1 MALAILNMFDFIRY
15 RKWFYLLS
23 LALVVVSLFG
33 LFSWGLN
40 WGIDFRGGSSIYVE
54 YQNERP
60 AISDLRSEL
69 NQLDLGE
76 VEVRTAGEKGV
87 MIQLTETLDDELRD
101 EILLQLEQDHQLVEG
116 SYEFENISATISQD
130 LANKTQRAVFISIL
144 VILIYVSWAFIKINR
159 PVPSWQYG
167 LTALLALIFD
177 VMIMLGVFIFLGQFM
192 GLEINVPIITALLIV
207 FGYSVND
214 SVVVFDRIREN
225 LLKGVGRDYSETV
238 NYALNQSL
246 GRTLKTSLTT
256 IVVLLFLL
264 LLGGSTLYFFALALI
279 VGIISGTYSS
289 LFIASPLLVDLYQ
302 WRFKNRN

>member
-1 MALAILNMFDFIRY
+1 MFDFIRY

-23 LALVVVSLFG
+23 LALVVVSLIG
-33 LFSWGLN
+33 LFAWGLN

-54 YQNERP
+54 YEAGPP
-60 AISDLRSEL
+60 ALSEL
-69 NQLDLGE
+69 RTELKQLDLGE
-76 VEVRTAGEKGV
+76 IEVRTAGERGV
-87 MIQLTETLDDELRD
+87 MVQLTEQLDDDLRN
-101 EILLQLEQDHQLVEG
+101 EILDRLGQAGQLVEG
-116 SYEFENISATISQD
+116 SYEFETISAMISRE
-130 LANKTQRAVFISIL
+130 LAGKTQQAVLISIL

-177 VMIMLGVFIFLGQFM
+177 VMVMLGVFIFLGHFT

-207 FGYSVND
+207 FGYSIND

-225 LLKGVGRDYSETV
+225 LLKGVGRDYPETV

-246 GRTLKTSLTT
+246 GRSFKTSLTT
-256 IVVLLFLL
+256 IIVLLFLL
-264 LLGGSTLYFFALALI
+264 FFGGTTLYFFALALI
-279 VGIISGTYSS
+279 IGIISGTYSS

-302 WRFKNRN
+302 RRLKDKG